1 MKAVYIEWED
11 HCQVL
16 PDGGG
21 AWIEADLLSN
31 KPAVIK
37 SVGFV
42 LKEDEHY
49 LTIGSCQDAD
59 EDAFKGVSVIIKSCI
74 VIRKDITWN

>member
-1 MKAVYIEWED
+1 MEATYIEWED

-21 AWIEADLLSN
+21 AWLGPEVLSN
-31 KPAVIK
+31 KPSVIK
-37 SVGFV
+37 SIGFV
-42 LKEDEHY
+42 IKEDKDY
-49 LTIGSCQDAD
+49 VTIASCRDE

-74 VIRKDITWN
+74 VKRKRIKV